1 MKFSREG
8 DGRGR
13 DFRRESGGENV
24 NESRKRSMERRN
36 EYEINSIP
44 PSAAWRNSMHLYALA
59 GKASFCFPVYRLFS
73 PRSRLL
79 PPLPPPPILSIF
91 LAPSL
96 SLSSLLPSVVFLND
110 FSHASCRTIPPCRMK
125 QAPRL
130 RQWTNGRRKVG
141 GERAAPRQDIVLPYS
156 RLVVEIA
163 TLFLSLPLFLSPGYY
178 CIAYLIRYAF

>member
-1 MKFSREG
+1 M
-8 DGRGR
+8 DGAEIFDWKVVG
-13 DFRRESGGENV
+13 SGGENV

-73 PRSRLL
+73 PRSRL
-79 PPLPPPPILSIF
+79 PCPPPHSFHFPRP
-91 LAPSL
+91 LAISFHPPS
-96 SLSSLLPSVVFLND
+96 SVIFLND
-110 FSHASCRTIPPCRMK
+110 FSRVLSHNSTVSSYQASASATTMDKRAEK
-125 QAPRL
+125 GRL
-130 RQWTNGRRKVG
+130 K
-141 GERAAPRQDIVLPYS
+141 RAAPRQDIVLPYS

-163 TLFLSLPLFLSPGYY
+163 TLSLPLSPSLLSPRYY

>member
-1 MKFSREG
+1 MDRAEIFDGKVGGRTLTSRGSGAWKEEMNMKLIVFRQVQPGATPCIYMRSPGKRAFAFLSIAFSLR
-8 DGRGR
+8 
-13 DFRRESGGENV
+13 V
-24 NESRKRSMERRN
+24 H
-36 EYEINSIP
+36 
-44 PSAAWRNSMHLYALA
+44 A
-59 GKASFCFPVYRLFS
+59 FS
-73 PRSRLL
+73 
-79 PPLPPPPILSIF
+79 PLPPPPILSIF